1 MGHTRWMGASHIPKS
16 SISACFNNC
25 LYRSILLHGSRGGLI
40 HPFIFKDNSVS
51 GHSGLDKY
59 AGTSLL
65 CLLFILTIVRPFSK
79 IVAMKNK
86 DRTALLVLVASKL

>member
-1 MGHTRWMGASHIPKS
+1 MGASHIPKS

-51 GHSGLDKY
+51 GHSGLYKY
-59 AGTSLL
+59 VGTSVL
-65 CLLFILTIVRPFSK
+65 CLLFILMIVRPFSK
-79 IVAMKNK
+79 TVAMKNK